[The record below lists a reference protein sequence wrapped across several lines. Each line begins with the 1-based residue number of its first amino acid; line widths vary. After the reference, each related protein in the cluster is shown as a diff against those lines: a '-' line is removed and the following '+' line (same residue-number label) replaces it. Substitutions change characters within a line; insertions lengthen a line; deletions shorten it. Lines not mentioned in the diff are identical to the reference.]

1 MRNPSPITLRA
12 GVAALVLTSALGA
25 TAASAQTPPVS
36 GAVTGPGIEV
46 GSGSAGGPT
55 GGESA
60 VLGAGGARGGPGES
74 PISTGIGE
82 AVLGVQ
88 ARQLP
93 RTGGFA
99 LDPVLVLGSGVA
111 LSSLGF
117 YFRSGRK
124 AQEG

>member
-1 MRNPSPITLRA
+1 MRKLSPNPLRA
-12 GVAALVLTSALGA
+12 GVAAFLLSSALGA
-25 TAASAQTPPVS
+25 TASAQTPEVS

-55 GGESA
+55 GAAGGESVVA
-60 VLGAGGARGGPGES
+60 SAGGARGGSGES
-74 PISTGIGE
+74 LVSTSIGE

-88 ARQLP
+88 AQQLP

-99 LDPVLVLGSGVA
+99 LHPSLVFASGVA

-117 YFRSGRK
+117 YFRASRK
-124 AQEG
+124 A